1 MLAGLKAKADKV
13 GEAAVARVIARLI
26 ADARLPRDVRIDAQQ
41 HRIILTG
48 KALRRRRL
56 DDPRLRNFGQ

>member
-1 MLAGLKAKADKV
+1 
-13 GEAAVARVIARLI
+13 VIARLI

>member
-1 MLAGLKAKADKV
+1 MLAGLKAKADRL

-26 ADARLPRDVRIDAQQ
+26 ADARLPRDVRIDTQQ
-41 HRIILTG
+41 HGIILTG

>member
-1 MLAGLKAKADKV
+1 MLAGLKAKADRL
-13 GEAAVARVIARLI
+13 GEAAVVRVIARLI

-41 HRIILTG
+41 HGIILTG